1 MLPVGYLFKH
11 VALRPEWIPA
21 SHVEDIYSL
30 ASCISDNFAD
40 YINYWRHNGY
50 WLFDSPT
57 VIEVLAADN
66 GIDLTGCT
74 PFYYEVYEY
83 EYDGKNWQEFAPE
96 PSFDTDVQL
105 PGEKYLAGYDVA
117 TFLAHTSPE
126 CSPLSCNGLAA
137 TQAVNQHCLFHT
149 FDEAKSAL
157 ENGVFLQSEPGPYR
171 IFAVYTL
178 AKNQETLQ

>member
-11 VALRPEWIPA
+11 VALRPEWIKA

-57 VIEVLAADN
+57 IIEVLAENN

-74 PFYYEVYEY
+74 PFITRSMNTSTMVKA
-83 EYDGKNWQEFAPE
+83 GKSLL
-96 PSFDTDVQL
+96 PSPRLRQMYSHRRQNIWPVMMW
-105 PGEKYLAGYDVA
+105 
-117 TFLAHTSPE
+117 
-126 CSPLSCNGLAA
+126 
-137 TQAVNQHCLFHT
+137 
-149 FDEAKSAL
+149 
-157 ENGVFLQSEPGPYR
+157 
-171 IFAVYTL
+171 
-178 AKNQETLQ
+178 